1 MSASATDHLEV
12 RWRQQG
18 VDEAWSAPVSVPA
31 TDEVVVEN
39 LDRTRVY
46 EFEVRAVSNCGAKSI
61 WVPSDYTVPQAP
73 ALPPPN
79 IPNANGTVDGIWM
92 DWGDVDGSGTR
103 GDLTYEIQ
111 RARLLGSYPT
121 VLSLTD
127 VHPVGA
133 FGDAYLVA
141 NHVYGWDG
149 DAWEP
154 IEDAINDAWVT
165 VARVRG
171 STWLDAVVDANLYTY
186 RLRSVDFFG
195 NTSSWVVISSPKS
208 AFLSTP
214 SLAEQIAAQ
223 FDAVGEQVDDL
234 HSQVDSIVFD
244 NFPEFAGGD
253 GYAGDDAVYA
263 GVFSQVSNRQ
273 EVDNVLQQTLSLIGA
288 VQGDKRAFILDAN
301 TVKIS
306 ADETLAQKL
315 ESVQADFGPIN
326 ARVDNEITARS
337 TAIDALATNLS
348 VVSATAAGN
357 TASVSTL
364 ASAQATTAG
373 KVNASYT
380 LRVVAGNRVTG
391 FVSQSNGTEGD
402 FIISADKFAVV
413 SPTGSGARLEW
424 SSGNQR
430 TYDSAGTL
438 RTRMGVW

>member
-12 RWRQQG
+12 RWRRAG
-18 VDEAWSAPVSVPA
+18 SNEAWSDPVKTA
-31 TDEVVVEN
+31 TTSEIVIAGLNPTMVF
-39 LDRTRVY
+39 
-46 EFEVRAVSNCGAKSI
+46 EFEARAVSSCGAKSI
-61 WVPSDYTVPQAP
+61 WVPTDYTVPSAP

-79 IPNANGTVDGIWM
+79 VPNATGTVDGIWM

-111 RARLLGSYPT
+111 RAKLLGSYPT
-121 VLSLTD
+121 VLSLED
-127 VHPVGA
+127 AHPVGA

-141 NHVYGWDG
+141 NNIYGWDG
-149 DAWEP
+149 SAWEP
-154 IEDAINDAWVT
+154 IADADNPAWIA

-171 STWLDAVVDANLYTY
+171 STWIDAVTDAASYVY

-195 NTSSWVVISSPKS
+195 NVSTWTIISSPKS
-208 AFLSTP
+208 VLMSTP
-214 SLAEQIAAQ
+214 SLAAQVAAQ
-223 FDAVGEQVDDL
+223 FDAVDEHVTDL
-234 HSQVDSIVFD
+234 QSQVDGIVFD

-273 EVDNVLQQTLSLIGA
+273 EVDNVLQQTLNLIGA

-315 ESVQADFGPIN
+315 ESVQVDFGPIN
-326 ARVDNEITARS
+326 ARVDNEIAARAS
-337 TAIDALATNLS
+337 AVDALATNLNS
-348 VVSATAAGN
+348 VSVNVAGN

-380 LRVVAGNRVTG
+380 LRVDANNHISG
-391 FVSQSNGTEGD
+391 FVFQNNGTQAD
-402 FIISADKFAVV
+402 FIVSADKFAVV

-424 SSGNQR
+424 SGGNQR